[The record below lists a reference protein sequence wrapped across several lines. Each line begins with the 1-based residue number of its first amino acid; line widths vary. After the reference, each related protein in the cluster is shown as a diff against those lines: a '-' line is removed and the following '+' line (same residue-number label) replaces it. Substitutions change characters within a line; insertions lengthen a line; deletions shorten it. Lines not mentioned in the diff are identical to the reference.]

1 MADEVNKNTNII
13 ILDAYEEFVTWL
25 DPEKVEI
32 VETNKESTQ
41 RTISISYP
49 LESNLDGKT
58 TPWFAQGNK
67 IYIPSTLGIDSCL
80 YVINTTYS
88 IDYWEKN
95 QVTVS
100 AEEVLTEFNYMM
112 FEYVDSTPLT
122 INDTNLDKWFG
133 EFYNIGKSDSIDSN
147 KNTITPAGTMTK
159 MSLLRLIE
167 ETTGYIFVREYT
179 TDENNIINRKLTLK
193 RSDNVGTLQT
203 EYLDL
208 NRNVESMELEVD
220 ESSTY
225 NAMAPVLSL
234 QNSTVSTTTDTVTS
248 SASSSLSTTQVTA
261 SSDTSTSR
269 AELKKI
275 LTTWKNLSVGYRQ
288 KIPMIVETQTDG
300 SVKYTAEWYAPYTK
314 KEGDLYISD
323 PTYSNMNYNQII
335 PQSTKGVKINPLGKI
350 GTATTS
356 EKDPYAIYNVLA
368 NKLSEHRTPT
378 FTLKI
383 SVKDIQLILGEDNLG
398 YSLYDSLYVR
408 IPGFDYYVKCLVT
421 ETKKNL
427 HLPGENTITLSSTVT
442 GTHIQEATSI
452 IANDQIVNQNNATV
466 NLGGYLNDVNS
477 TGVPKELITMSIELI
492 EAYKTLPNNNTGNNN
507 TSSTTLQAVLDF
519 HPEKTAYIFTNAE
532 ILNMSYIIRNYHINN
547 GSSPASVNMQT
558 VDGKIYHVPYNWCRA
573 IWYTRNDYFILKDMD
588 LSSGQFS
595 ATISVS
601 YIYTNLSEMHTFLKK
616 NGNYNHVKYWA
627 NWYYLFIKENKE
639 YIKNLNPIHQ
649 FTDCVGSNDLQ
660 TGGDCVPATFATASL
675 MLFDYITEESFAKT
689 LKTINWSP
697 GVGGNGTNVNNFSNV
712 SSYNFNGFWVEATWN
727 NLRKYTTNNSRVIL
741 SVYTELLPYRK
752 KKSKIDYSSQHC
764 IHVGNYFETS
774 DEKYMFINDTNF
786 SFIMPYNC
794 CNYNLDA
801 WRTTLCTWKDIYN
814 ALEVCKAP
822 SSKTNKIYDYHG
834 TTAHDKYKV
843 FFVLQLTGKNRV
855 TSTRQYNSL
864 TDGTFNP
871 DAMEYKFSSTE
882 LRRVYRLL
890 KQDQNKD
897 SRLKET
903 KSYTY
908 DVKDTQG
915 NTWKIDGD
923 WIIAMIN
930 AYLYTYKGKTYT
942 TTQTEKIITVNQN
955 SASKYFHDVRSTAY
969 DWHNFFYTSDNKEYA
984 GDASISQIC
993 YYLGTIILP
1002 YEVKTKYPITSNI
1015 NDTVKGYTDI
1025 IKSIIKEDQNKTL
1038 NSKQFTVN
1046 SISDLQKYKEKG
1058 PIICFCDLNASVSST
1073 IYSPV
1078 YDEFHK
1084 RYGGT
1089 VDTTLGVIYDVTSEN
1104 INVNFNFLKGND
1116 PEYKPYI
1123 TGAAASD
1130 ITPDRAYSY
1139 SIFKKIYT
1147 HQQDDDLITVLS
1159 FQELN

>member
-1 MADEVNKNTNII
+1 MTADNKNTNII
-13 ILDAYEEFVTWL
+13 ILDAYEDFVTWL
-25 DPEKVEI
+25 DPEKAEI

-49 LESNLDGKT
+49 LESNIDGKT

-179 TDENNIINRKLTLK
+179 TDENNIISRKLTLK

-208 NRNVESMELEVD
+208 NRNVESMELDVD

-248 SASSSLSTTQVTA
+248 SASSSLSTTQATA

-314 KEGDLYISD
+314 NEGDLYISD

-442 GTHIQEATSI
+442 GTHIQESTTLIS
-452 IANDQIVNQNNATV
+452 NDQIVNQNNPIV
-466 NLGGYLNDVNS
+466 NIGGYLNDINKL
-477 TGVPKELITMSIELI
+477 GVPNELITLSIELI
-492 EAYKTLPNNNTGNNN
+492 EAYKSIPNNSTGNN
-507 TSSTTLQAVLDF
+507 TSTTTSQEVLDF
-519 HPEKTAYIFTNAE
+519 HPEKEGYYFTNAE
-532 ILNMSYIIRNYHINN
+532 ILNMSYIIRNYTINN
-547 GSSPASVNMQT
+547 GKHPLSVKMQA
-558 VDGKIYHVPYNWCRA
+558 VDGKIYRVPFDWCRA
-573 IWYTRNDYFILKDMD
+573 IWYSRNDYFILTDMD
-588 LSSGQFS
+588 LKSGKFS
-595 ATISVS
+595 ATTYVEYKHTSLDEM
-601 YIYTNLSEMHTFLKK
+601 YKFLNTNE
-616 NGNYNHVKYWA
+616 NYRRSPYWA
-627 NWYYLFIKENKE
+627 NWYYLFIQENRKE
-639 YIKNLNPIHQ
+639 IQSKNPKSYYSDNVTSI
-649 FTDCVGSNDLQ
+649 DKQ
-660 TGGDCVPATFATASL
+660 TGGDCVPT
-675 MLFDYITEESFAKT
+675 SFAGISLELYDYVMEEEFAKL
-689 LKTINWSP
+689 LKTVNWKP
-697 GVGGNGTNVNNFSNV
+697 ETGGEGTNPKNFVNARDKGFNV
-712 SSYNFNGFWVEATWN
+712 FWVEATWN
-727 NLRKYTTNNSRVIL
+727 NLKKYTTDTSRVVID
-741 SVYTELLPYRK
+741 VYSQLLPAYGLGQIK
-752 KKSKIDYSSQHC
+752 NINYSRGHC
-764 IHVGNYFETS
+764 IHANNYIETS
-774 DEKYMFINDTNF
+774 DGSKYVNIIDSNMPLFTPYMVYKFAVNSWKTNYMSWDT
-786 SFIMPYNC
+786 
-794 CNYNLDA
+794 L
-801 WRTTLCTWKDIYN
+801 YN
-814 ALEVCKAP
+814 ALKLCKIP
-822 SSKTNKIYDYHG
+822 NRSTIYDWHG
-834 TTAHDKYKV
+834 TTDKHKYKV
-843 FFVLQLTGKNRV
+843 FCVVQLTSKNSV
-855 TSTRQYNSL
+855 TGVRQYNSL
-864 TDGTFNP
+864 TDSAFNP

-897 SRLKET
+897 SRLKEA

-955 SASKYFHDVRSTAY
+955 SASKYFHDVRGTAY
-969 DWHNFFYTSDNKEYA
+969 NWPNFFYTSDNNESEKY
-984 GDASISQIC
+984 ASISQIC

-1002 YEVKTKYPITSNI
+1002 YEVKTKYPIDVNK
-1015 NDTVKGYTDI
+1015 NNTVKGYTDI

-1046 SISDLQKYKEKG
+1046 SISDLQKYNDKG
-1058 PIICFCDLNASVSST
+1058 YMICLCDLNASVSST
-1073 IYSPV
+1073 TYSPV
-1078 YDEFHK
+1078 YNEFHR

-1089 VDTTLGVIYDVTSEN
+1089 YDTTTAVIYDVTSEG
-1104 INVNFNFLKGND
+1104 IAIIYNFLKGND

-1123 TGAAASD
+1123 TYSSASD
-1130 ITPDRAYSY
+1130 ICPTRLYTWD
-1139 SIFKKIYT
+1139 IFKKIYI
-1147 HQQDDDLITVLS
+1147 HKQDDDRLTLLS
-1159 FQELN
+1159 FQTL